1 VAVQHC
7 QNGADQQEKGMEAV
21 NQNRRKFLKSSAA
34 GVVAGG
40 LLSSGSRDAFA
51 QAKSA
56 PAPAAAQPK
65 PEVAK
70 AMTLAMLQTAAGLSL
85 GVRADNDIIDI
96 GAAERAFKL
105 GAPGSTDQIISGD
118 YDAKALKTTIDKAK
132 AAGRKYL
139 VAAKDAKFAPCVTEP
154 GKILCVG
161 LNYRAHAAEANQK
174 LPKEPI
180 LFNKY
185 STALNSHGGTI
196 AVSKEPG
203 KNFDYETELVAVI
216 GRTARNISEAD
227 ALNYVFGYC
236 TGQDFS
242 ERDQQMRSGQWMLG
256 KTGDGWGPIG
266 PWLVTSDQVDPQ
278 NLNISTKVNG
288 EQRQSANTRDM
299 IFGVAQLVS
308 YASRFM
314 TLEPGDIIFTGTPEG
329 VIAGYPP
336 EKRVWLKAGDK
347 IVSSIEKVGD
357 LEFTLT

>member
-1 VAVQHC
+1 MQTV
-7 QNGADQQEKGMEAV
+7 D
-21 NQNRRKFLKSSAA
+21 QNRRKFLKSSAA

-40 LLSSGSRDAFA
+40 LLSNSTREALA
-51 QAKSA
+51 QAKTA
-56 PAPAAAQPK
+56 PAAQPK
-65 PEVAK
+65 LESAK
-70 AMTLAMLQTAAGLSL
+70 NMTLAMLQTPSGLSL
-85 GVRADNDIIDI
+85 GVRADKDIIDI

-105 GAPGSTDQIISGD
+105 GAPVSTDEIISGD
-118 YDAKALKTTIDKAK
+118 YDPAALKSTIDKAK

-139 VAAKDAKFAPCVTEP
+139 VAEKEAKFGPCVTEP
-154 GKILCVG
+154 GKIICVG

-180 LFNKY
+180 LFNKFT
-185 STALNSHGGTI
+185 SALNNHGGTI

-216 GRTARNISEAD
+216 GKTARNVSESD
-227 ALNYVFGYC
+227 ALAYVFGYC

-256 KTGDGWGPIG
+256 KAGDGWGPIG

-288 EQRQSANTRDM
+288 EQRQSANTKDM
-299 IFGVAQLVS
+299 IFGVKELVS

>member
-1 VAVQHC
+1 
-7 QNGADQQEKGMEAV
+7 MEAV
-21 NQNRRKFLKSSAA
+21 DNDRRKFLKSSAA
-34 GVVAGG
+34 GMIAGG
-40 LLSSGSRDAFA
+40 LLSTSSRDAFA
-51 QAKSA
+51 QAKT
-56 PAPAAAQPK
+56 APAAPK

-70 AMTLAMLQTAAGLSL
+70 NMTLAMLQTPMGPSL
-85 GVRADNDIIDI
+85 GVRTDKDIIDI

-105 GAPGSTDQIISGD
+105 GAPVSTDQIISGD
-118 YDAKALKTTIDKAK
+118 YDAKALKSIIDKAK

-139 VAAKDAKFAPCVTEP
+139 VAETAAKFAPCVTEP

-216 GRTARNISEAD
+216 GKTARNVGEAD
-227 ALNYVFGYC
+227 ALAYVFGYC

-266 PWLVTSDQVDPQ
+266 PWLVTADQVDPQ
-278 NLNISTKVNG
+278 NLDISTKVNG
-288 EQRQSANTRDM
+288 EQRQSANTKDM

-347 IVSSIEKVGD
+347 IVSSIEKLGD